1 MKIENAQINAFGN
14 LENRQIDLSENINII
29 KGNNESGKST
39 FLKFIVD
46 MFYGISKNKRG
57 KEFSN
62 YDRYKPWNSEEFSG
76 KITYTLDDG
85 KKYEVFRDFNK
96 KNPKIYN
103 EVGED
108 ISKEF
113 TIDKTNG
120 SKFFIEQTK
129 IEEDTFLSTFVSCQ
143 TEVKL
148 EKQEQNVLV
157 QKMANLA
164 GTGEDNVSYKKAL
177 EKLSKKQIEE
187 IGTIRTTGRP
197 INIVKEEQFNLQD
210 EIGELEEYKEK
221 RYNIEE
227 NKNTLIKKIQENE
240 KELEILKQINKL
252 YEDKELEEQRLDLHQ
267 KLIEA
272 DEEKIKNLRQEKYK
286 IESKYREIAEI
297 ISQKTENKT
306 ENRTEKNKQVLKN
319 KRIIQ
324 LIIFFITII
333 IGVIFIK
340 NTIISVLA
348 FVTAIVDIILLIMS
362 FTSRPK
368 NEEQKQEKSEQQE
381 KIDAQIQLVKN
392 EIEKID
398 LQIEML
404 NKSKEEKNTEIQ
416 KQKQE
421 INFNIQE
428 KLRKVKETY
437 KLEAVKLDGTILHKI
452 ENMQEELNK
461 NKLEL
466 HALELD
472 KNNIMPK
479 IEKLVSM
486 EEQLQ
491 ELNEKEKTLNKQN
504 EAIELAKEVLEV
516 AYMKMK
522 ETVTPKFTENLSK
535 NIKEIS
541 NGKYK
546 KIKINDEEGIIVE
559 KQNGEYI
566 SAEKLSIGTIE
577 QLYLSLR
584 FGAIKELSEESMP
597 IILDEAFAYY
607 DEERL
612 KNILKY
618 ISKEYED
625 NQIIIFTCTNREI
638 EILDKENIKY
648 NLVNL

>member
-1 MKIENAQINAFGN
+1 MKIESTQINAFGN
-14 LENRQIDLSENINII
+14 LENKQIDLSENINII

-57 KEFSN
+57 KEFSD

-76 KITYTLDDG
+76 KITYTLDNG

-120 SKFFIEQTK
+120 SKFFVEQTK

-157 QKMANLA
+157 QKLANLA

-177 EKLSKKQIEE
+177 EKLNKRQIEE
-187 IGTIRTTGRP
+187 IGTLRTTGRP
-197 INIVKEEQFNLQD
+197 MNIVKEEQFSLQD
-210 EIGELEEYKEK
+210 EIGELEEYKEE
-221 RYNIEE
+221 RYTIEE
-227 NKNTLIKKIQENE
+227 NKNNLEAKIQENE
-240 KELEILKQINKL
+240 KKLEILKQINKI
-252 YEDKELEEQRLDLHQ
+252 YEDKKLEEQ
-267 KLIEA
+267 KLEINQNLIKSYE
-272 DEEKIKNLRQEKYK
+272 EKVEKIKEEKDGIETKYK
-286 IESKYREIAEI
+286 EITNIINEKAE
-297 ISQKTENKT
+297 KEAKENKKSLNVKKIGT
-306 ENRTEKNKQVLKN
+306 VILFV
-319 KRIIQ
+319 IS
-324 LIIFFITII
+324 II
-333 IGVIFIK
+333 IGIIFIK
-340 NTIISVLA
+340 NTLVSVIA
-348 FVTAIVDIILLIMS
+348 FVIGTISLITLIELLINKKKDNE
-362 FTSRPK
+362 FPK
-368 NEEQKQEKSEQQE
+368 EESEQQI
-381 KIDAQIQLVKN
+381 KIKERLQLAKN
-392 EIEKID
+392 EMDKMQA
-398 LQIEML
+398 QIEML
-404 NKSKEEKNTEIQ
+404 NKSKEEKFAEIE

-421 INFNIQE
+421 INTNIQE
-428 KLRKVKETY
+428 KMNKLKEEH
-437 KLEAVKLDGTILHKI
+437 KLENIEFNCDISNKI
-452 ENMQEELNK
+452 ENMKEELNK

-466 HALELD
+466 HSLELD

-479 IEKLVSM
+479 LEKLASM

-491 ELNEKEKTLNKQN
+491 ELNEKEVMLNKQN
-504 EAIELAKEVLEV
+504 SAIELAKEVLEI
-516 AYMKMK
+516 AYTKMK
-522 ETVTPKFTENLSK
+522 ENVTPKFTENLSK
-535 NIKEIS
+535 NIEKIS

-546 KIKINDEEGIIVE
+546 KVKINDEEGIIVE

-566 SAEKLSIGTIE
+566 SAEKLSVGTIE

-612 KNILKY
+612 KNILTY
-618 ISKEYED
+618 ISKEYEN
-625 NQIIIFTCTNREI
+625 NQIIIFTCTNREV
-638 EILDKENIKY
+638 EVLDKENIKY

>member
-1 MKIENAQINAFGN
+1 MKIESTQINAFGN
-14 LENRQIDLSENINII
+14 LENKQIDLSENINII

-57 KEFSN
+57 KEFSD

-76 KITYTLDDG
+76 KITYTLDNG

-120 SKFFIEQTK
+120 SKFFVEQTK

-148 EKQEQNVLV
+148 EKQEQNILV
-157 QKMANLA
+157 QKLANLA

-177 EKLSKKQIEE
+177 EKLNKRQIEE
-187 IGTIRTTGRP
+187 IGTLRTTGRP
-197 INIVKEEQFNLQD
+197 MNIVKEEQFSLQD
-210 EIGELEEYKEK
+210 EIGELEEYKEE
-221 RYNIEE
+221 RYTIEE
-227 NKNTLIKKIQENE
+227 NKNNLEAKIQENE
-240 KELEILKQINKL
+240 KKLEILKQINKI
-252 YEDKELEEQRLDLHQ
+252 YEDKKLEEQ
-267 KLIEA
+267 KLEINQNLIKSY
-272 DEEKIKNLRQEKYK
+272 EEKVEKIEEEKDGIETKYK
-286 IESKYREIAEI
+286 EITNIINEKAE
-297 ISQKTENKT
+297 KEAKENKKSLNVKKIGT
-306 ENRTEKNKQVLKN
+306 VILFV
-319 KRIIQ
+319 IS
-324 LIIFFITII
+324 II
-333 IGVIFIK
+333 IGIIFIK
-340 NTIISVLA
+340 NTLVSVIA
-348 FVTAIVDIILLIMS
+348 FVIGTISLITLIELLINKKKDNE
-362 FTSRPK
+362 FPK
-368 NEEQKQEKSEQQE
+368 EESEQQI
-381 KIDAQIQLVKN
+381 KIKERLQLAKN
-392 EIEKID
+392 EMDKMQA
-398 LQIEML
+398 QIEML
-404 NKSKEEKNTEIQ
+404 NKSKEEKNAEIE

-421 INFNIQE
+421 INSNIEERLNRLREIYQLENAEFNSNISYNIE
-428 KLRKVKETY
+428 K
-437 KLEAVKLDGTILHKI
+437 
-452 ENMQEELNK
+452 MQEELNK

-466 HALELD
+466 HSLELD

-479 IEKLVSM
+479 LERLASM

-491 ELNEKEKTLNKQN
+491 ELNEKETMLNKQN
-504 EAIELAKEVLEV
+504 SAIELAKEVLEI
-516 AYMKMK
+516 AYTKMK
-522 ETVTPKFTENLSK
+522 ENVTPKFTENLSK
-535 NIKEIS
+535 NIEKIS
-541 NGKYK
+541 DGKYK
-546 KIKINDEEGIIVE
+546 KVKINDEEGIIVE

-566 SAEKLSIGTIE
+566 SAEKLSVGTIE

-612 KNILKY
+612 KNILTY
-618 ISKEYED
+618 ISKEYEN
-625 NQIIIFTCTNREI
+625 NQIIIFTCTNREV

>member
-1 MKIENAQINAFGN
+1 MKIESTQINAFGN
-14 LENRQIDLSENINII
+14 LENKQIDLSENINII

-57 KEFSN
+57 KEFSD

-76 KITYTLDDG
+76 KITYTLDNG

-120 SKFFIEQTK
+120 SKFFVEQTK

-157 QKMANLA
+157 QKLANLA

-177 EKLSKKQIEE
+177 EKLNKRQIEE
-187 IGTIRTTGRP
+187 IGTLRTTGRP
-197 INIVKEEQFNLQD
+197 MNIVKEEQFSLQD
-210 EIGELEEYKEK
+210 EIGELEEYKEE
-221 RYNIEE
+221 RYTIEE
-227 NKNTLIKKIQENE
+227 NKNNLEAKIQENE
-240 KELEILKQINKL
+240 KKLEILKQINKI
-252 YEDKELEEQRLDLHQ
+252 YEDKKLEEQ
-267 KLIEA
+267 KLEINQNLIKSYE
-272 DEEKIKNLRQEKYK
+272 EKVEKIKEEKDGIETKYK
-286 IESKYREIAEI
+286 EITNIINEKAE
-297 ISQKTENKT
+297 KEAKENKKSLNVKKIGT
-306 ENRTEKNKQVLKN
+306 VILFV
-319 KRIIQ
+319 IS
-324 LIIFFITII
+324 II
-333 IGVIFIK
+333 IGIIFIK
-340 NTIISVLA
+340 NTLVSVIA
-348 FVTAIVDIILLIMS
+348 FVIGTISLITLIELLINKKKDNE
-362 FTSRPK
+362 FPK
-368 NEEQKQEKSEQQE
+368 EESEQQI
-381 KIDAQIQLVKN
+381 KIKERLQLAKN
-392 EIEKID
+392 EMDKMQA
-398 LQIEML
+398 QIEML
-404 NKSKEEKNTEIQ
+404 NKSKEEKFAEIE

-421 INFNIQE
+421 INTNIQE
-428 KLRKVKETY
+428 KMNKLKEEH
-437 KLEAVKLDGTILHKI
+437 KLENIEFNCDISNKI
-452 ENMQEELNK
+452 ENMIEELNK

-466 HALELD
+466 HSLELD

-479 IEKLVSM
+479 LEKLASM

-491 ELNEKEKTLNKQN
+491 ELNEKEAMLNKQN
-504 EAIELAKEVLEV
+504 SAIELAKEVLEI
-516 AYMKMK
+516 AYTKMK
-522 ETVTPKFTENLSK
+522 ENVTPKFTENLSK
-535 NIKEIS
+535 NIEKIS

-546 KIKINDEEGIIVE
+546 KVKINDEEGIIVE

-566 SAEKLSIGTIE
+566 SAEKLSVGTIE

-612 KNILKY
+612 KNILTY
-618 ISKEYED
+618 IRKEYEN
-625 NQIIIFTCTNREI
+625 NQIIIFTCTNREV
-638 EILDKENIKY
+638 EVLDKENIKY

>member
-14 LENRQIDLSENINII
+14 LESKQIDLSENINII

-46 MFYGISKNKRG
+46 MFYGISKNKRR
-57 KEFSN
+57 KEFSD

-103 EVGED
+103 ETGED

-120 SKFFIEQTK
+120 SKFFVEQTK
-129 IEEDTFLSTFVSCQ
+129 IEEETFLSTFVSCQ

-148 EKQEQNVLV
+148 EKQEQNILV
-157 QKMANLA
+157 QKLANLA

-177 EKLSKKQIEE
+177 EKLNKRQIEE
-187 IGTIRTTGRP
+187 IGTLRTTGRP
-197 INIVKEEQFNLQD
+197 MNIVKEEQFNLQD
-210 EIGELEEYKEK
+210 EIGELEEYKEE
-221 RYNIEE
+221 RYTIEE
-227 NKNTLIKKIQENE
+227 NKNNLEAKIQENE
-240 KELEILKQINKL
+240 RKLEVLKQINKI
-252 YEDKELEEQRLDLHQ
+252 YEDKKLEEQ
-267 KLIEA
+267 KLELNQNLIKSY
-272 DEEKIKNLRQEKYK
+272 EEKIENIKEEKNGIETKYK
-286 IESKYREIAEI
+286 EITNIINEKAEN
-297 ISQKTENKT
+297 QAEENKKASKFKKIGT
-306 ENRTEKNKQVLKN
+306 AILFV
-319 KRIIQ
+319 IS
-324 LIIFFITII
+324 ITIGI
-333 IGVIFIK
+333 IFIK
-340 NTIISVLA
+340 NVLISVIA
-348 FVTAIVDIILLIMS
+348 FVIGAAS
-362 FTSRPK
+362 FTILIESLVNKNKDNEPK
-368 NEEQKQEKSEQQE
+368 KEESEQQI
-381 KIDAQIQLVKN
+381 KIRERIQLAKN
-392 EIEKID
+392 EMDKMQA
-398 LQIEML
+398 QIEML
-404 NKSKEEKNTEIQ
+404 NRSKEEKIAEIE
-416 KQKQE
+416 KQEQE
-421 INFNIQE
+421 INSNIEERLNRLREIYQLENAEFNNNISYNIE
-428 KLRKVKETY
+428 K
-437 KLEAVKLDGTILHKI
+437 
-452 ENMQEELNK
+452 MQEELNK

-466 HALELD
+466 HSLELD

-479 IEKLVSM
+479 LERLASM

-491 ELNEKEKTLNKQN
+491 ELNEKETMLNKQN
-504 EAIELAKEVLEV
+504 SAIELAKEVLEI
-516 AYMKMK
+516 AYTKMK
-522 ETVTPKFTENLSK
+522 ENVTPKFTENLSK
-535 NIKEIS
+535 NIEKIS

-546 KIKINDEEGIIVE
+546 KVKINDEEGIIVE

-612 KNILKY
+612 KNILTY
-618 ISKEYED
+618 ISKEYEN
-625 NQIIIFTCTNREI
+625 NQIIIFTCTNREVD
-638 EILDKENIKY
+638 ILDKENIKY

>member
-14 LENRQIDLSENINII
+14 LENRQIDLSKNINII

-57 KEFSN
+57 KEFSD

-177 EKLSKKQIEE
+177 EKLNKKQIEE

-240 KELEILKQINKL
+240 KKLEILKQINKL

-297 ISQKTENKT
+297 ISQKTENK
-306 ENRTEKNKQVLKN
+306 TEKNKQVLKN

>member
-1 MKIENAQINAFGN
+1 MKIESTQINAFGN
-14 LENRQIDLSENINII
+14 LENKQIDLSENINII

-57 KEFSN
+57 KEFSD

-76 KITYTLDDG
+76 KITYTLDNG

-120 SKFFIEQTK
+120 SKFFVEQTK

-157 QKMANLA
+157 QKLANLA

-177 EKLSKKQIEE
+177 EKLNKRQIEE
-187 IGTIRTTGRP
+187 IGTLRTTGRP
-197 INIVKEEQFNLQD
+197 MNIVKEEQFSLQD
-210 EIGELEEYKEK
+210 EIGELEEYKEE
-221 RYNIEE
+221 RYTIEE
-227 NKNTLIKKIQENE
+227 NKNNLEAKIQENE
-240 KELEILKQINKL
+240 KKLEVLKQINKI
-252 YEDKELEEQRLDLHQ
+252 YEDKKLEEQ
-267 KLIEA
+267 KLEINQNLIKSYE
-272 DEEKIKNLRQEKYK
+272 EKVEKIKEEKDGIETKYK
-286 IESKYREIAEI
+286 EITNIINEKAE
-297 ISQKTENKT
+297 KEAKENKKSLNVKKIGT
-306 ENRTEKNKQVLKN
+306 VILFV
-319 KRIIQ
+319 IS
-324 LIIFFITII
+324 II
-333 IGVIFIK
+333 IGIIFIK
-340 NTIISVLA
+340 NTLVSVIA
-348 FVTAIVDIILLIMS
+348 FVIGAISLITLIELLINKKKDNE
-362 FTSRPK
+362 FPK
-368 NEEQKQEKSEQQE
+368 EESEQQI
-381 KIDAQIQLVKN
+381 KIRERLQLAKN
-392 EIEKID
+392 EMDKMQA
-398 LQIEML
+398 QIEML
-404 NKSKEEKNTEIQ
+404 NKSKEEKFAEIE

-421 INFNIQE
+421 INTNIQE
-428 KLRKVKETY
+428 KMNKLKEEH
-437 KLEAVKLDGTILHKI
+437 KLENIEFNCDISNKI
-452 ENMQEELNK
+452 ENMKDELNK
-461 NKLEL
+461 NRLEL
-466 HALELD
+466 HSLELD

-479 IEKLVSM
+479 LERLASM

-491 ELNEKEKTLNKQN
+491 ELNEKETMLNKQN
-504 EAIELAKEVLEV
+504 TAIELAKEVLEI
-516 AYMKMK
+516 AYTKMK
-522 ETVTPKFTENLSK
+522 ENVTPKFTENLSK
-535 NIKEIS
+535 NIEKIS
-541 NGKYK
+541 DGKYK
-546 KIKINDEEGIIVE
+546 KVKINDEEGIIVE

-566 SAEKLSIGTIE
+566 SAEKLSVGTIE

-612 KNILKY
+612 KNILTY
-618 ISKEYED
+618 ISKEYEN
-625 NQIIIFTCTNREI
+625 NQIIIFTCTNREV

>member
-1 MKIENAQINAFGN
+1 MKIESTQINAFGN
-14 LENRQIDLSENINII
+14 LENKQIDLSENINII

-57 KEFSN
+57 KEFSD

-76 KITYTLDDG
+76 KITYTLDNG

-120 SKFFIEQTK
+120 SKFFVEQTK

-157 QKMANLA
+157 QKLANLA

-177 EKLSKKQIEE
+177 EKLNKRQIEE
-187 IGTIRTTGRP
+187 IGTLRTTGRP
-197 INIVKEEQFNLQD
+197 MNIVKEEQFSLQD
-210 EIGELEEYKEK
+210 EIGELEEYKEE
-221 RYNIEE
+221 RYTIEE
-227 NKNTLIKKIQENE
+227 NKNNLEAKIQENE
-240 KELEILKQINKL
+240 KKLEILKQINKI
-252 YEDKELEEQRLDLHQ
+252 YEDKKLEEQ
-267 KLIEA
+267 KLEINQNLIKSY
-272 DEEKIKNLRQEKYK
+272 EEKVEKIEEEKDGIETKYK
-286 IESKYREIAEI
+286 EITNIINEKAE
-297 ISQKTENKT
+297 KEAKENKKSLNVKKIGT
-306 ENRTEKNKQVLKN
+306 VILFV
-319 KRIIQ
+319 IS
-324 LIIFFITII
+324 II
-333 IGVIFIK
+333 IGIIFIK
-340 NTIISVLA
+340 NTLVSVIA
-348 FVTAIVDIILLIMS
+348 FVIGAISLITLIELLINKKKDNE
-362 FTSRPK
+362 FPK
-368 NEEQKQEKSEQQE
+368 EESEQQI
-381 KIDAQIQLVKN
+381 KIKERLQLAKN
-392 EIEKID
+392 EMDKMQA
-398 LQIEML
+398 QIEML
-404 NKSKEEKNTEIQ
+404 NKSKEEKNAEIE

-421 INFNIQE
+421 INSNIE
-428 KLRKVKETY
+428 ERLNKLREINQ
-437 KLEAVKLDGTILHKI
+437 LENAEFNSNISYNI
-452 ENMQEELNK
+452 EKMQEELNK

-466 HALELD
+466 HSLELD

-479 IEKLVSM
+479 LERLASM

-491 ELNEKEKTLNKQN
+491 ELNEKETMLNKQN
-504 EAIELAKEVLEV
+504 SAIELAKEVLEI
-516 AYMKMK
+516 AYTKMK
-522 ETVTPKFTENLSK
+522 ENVTPKFTENLSK
-535 NIKEIS
+535 NIEKIS

-546 KIKINDEEGIIVE
+546 KVKINDEEGIIVE

-566 SAEKLSIGTIE
+566 SAEKLSVGTIE

-612 KNILKY
+612 KNILTY
-618 ISKEYED
+618 ISKEYEN
-625 NQIIIFTCTNREI
+625 NQIIIFTCTNREV
-638 EILDKENIKY
+638 EVLDKENIKY

>member
-57 KEFSN
+57 KEFSD

-437 KLEAVKLDGTILHKI
+437 KLEAVELDDTILHKI

>member
-1 MKIENAQINAFGN
+1 MKIESTQINAFGN
-14 LENRQIDLSENINII
+14 LENKQIDLSENINII

-57 KEFSN
+57 KEFSD

-76 KITYTLDDG
+76 KITYTLDNG

-120 SKFFIEQTK
+120 SKFFVEQTK

-157 QKMANLA
+157 QKLANLA

-177 EKLSKKQIEE
+177 EKLNKRQIEE
-187 IGTIRTTGRP
+187 IGTLRTTGRP
-197 INIVKEEQFNLQD
+197 MNIVKEEQFSLQD
-210 EIGELEEYKEK
+210 EIGELEEYKEE
-221 RYNIEE
+221 RYAIEE
-227 NKNTLIKKIQENE
+227 NKNNLEAKIQENE
-240 KELEILKQINKL
+240 KKLEILKQINKI
-252 YEDKELEEQRLDLHQ
+252 YEDKKLEEQ
-267 KLIEA
+267 KLEINKNLIKSYE
-272 DEEKIKNLRQEKYK
+272 EKVEKIKEEKDGIETKYK
-286 IESKYREIAEI
+286 EITNIINEKAE
-297 ISQKTENKT
+297 KEAKENKKSLNVKKIGT
-306 ENRTEKNKQVLKN
+306 VILFV
-319 KRIIQ
+319 IS
-324 LIIFFITII
+324 II
-333 IGVIFIK
+333 IGIIFIK
-340 NTIISVLA
+340 NTLVSVIA
-348 FVTAIVDIILLIMS
+348 FVIGTISLITLIELLINKKKDNE
-362 FTSRPK
+362 FPK
-368 NEEQKQEKSEQQE
+368 EESEQQI
-381 KIDAQIQLVKN
+381 KIKERLQLAKN
-392 EIEKID
+392 EMDKMQA
-398 LQIEML
+398 QIEML
-404 NKSKEEKNTEIQ
+404 NKSKEEKFAEIE

-421 INFNIQE
+421 INTNIQE
-428 KLRKVKETY
+428 KMNKLKEEH
-437 KLEAVKLDGTILHKI
+437 KLENIEFNCDISNKI
-452 ENMQEELNK
+452 ENMKEELNK

-466 HALELD
+466 HSLELD

-479 IEKLVSM
+479 LEKLASM

-491 ELNEKEKTLNKQN
+491 ELNEKEAMLNKQN
-504 EAIELAKEVLEV
+504 SAIELAKEVLEI
-516 AYMKMK
+516 AYTKMK
-522 ETVTPKFTENLSK
+522 ENVTPKFTENLSK
-535 NIKEIS
+535 NIEKIS

-546 KIKINDEEGIIVE
+546 KVKINDEEGIIVE

-566 SAEKLSIGTIE
+566 SAEKLSVGTIE

-612 KNILKY
+612 KNILTY
-618 ISKEYED
+618 IRKEYEN
-625 NQIIIFTCTNREI
+625 NQIIIFTCTNREV
-638 EILDKENIKY
+638 EVLDKENIKY

>member
-1 MKIENAQINAFGN
+1 MKIESTQINAFGN
-14 LENRQIDLSENINII
+14 LENKQIDLSENINII

-57 KEFSN
+57 KEFSD
-62 YDRYKPWNSEEFSG
+62 YDRYKPWNSKEFSG
-76 KITYTLDDG
+76 KITYTLDKG

-120 SKFFIEQTK
+120 SKFFVEQTK

-157 QKMANLA
+157 QKLANLA

-177 EKLSKKQIEE
+177 EKLNKRQIEE
-187 IGTIRTTGRP
+187 IGTLRTTGRP
-197 INIVKEEQFNLQD
+197 MNIVKEEQFSLQD
-210 EIGELEEYKEK
+210 EIGELEEYKEE
-221 RYNIEE
+221 RYTIEE
-227 NKNTLIKKIQENE
+227 NKNNLEAKIQENE
-240 KELEILKQINKL
+240 KKLEILKQINKI
-252 YEDKELEEQRLDLHQ
+252 YEDKKLEEQ
-267 KLIEA
+267 KLEINQNLIKSYE
-272 DEEKIKNLRQEKYK
+272 EKVEKIKEEKNGIETKYK
-286 IESKYREIAEI
+286 EITNIINEKAE
-297 ISQKTENKT
+297 KEAKENKKSLNVKKIGT
-306 ENRTEKNKQVLKN
+306 VILFV
-319 KRIIQ
+319 IS
-324 LIIFFITII
+324 II
-333 IGVIFIK
+333 IGIIFIK
-340 NTIISVLA
+340 NTLVSVIA
-348 FVTAIVDIILLIMS
+348 FVIGTISLITLIELLINKKKDNE
-362 FTSRPK
+362 FPK
-368 NEEQKQEKSEQQE
+368 EESEQQI
-381 KIDAQIQLVKN
+381 KIKERLQLAKN
-392 EIEKID
+392 EMDKMQA
-398 LQIEML
+398 QIEML
-404 NKSKEEKNTEIQ
+404 NKSKEEKFAEIE

-421 INFNIQE
+421 INTNIQE
-428 KLRKVKETY
+428 KMNKLKEEH
-437 KLEAVKLDGTILHKI
+437 KLENIEFNCDISNKI
-452 ENMQEELNK
+452 ENMIEELNK

-466 HALELD
+466 HSLELD

-479 IEKLVSM
+479 LEKLASM

-491 ELNEKEKTLNKQN
+491 ELNEKEAMLNKQN
-504 EAIELAKEVLEV
+504 SAIELAKEVLEI
-516 AYMKMK
+516 AYTKMK
-522 ETVTPKFTENLSK
+522 ENVTPKFTENLSK
-535 NIKEIS
+535 NIEKIS

-546 KIKINDEEGIIVE
+546 KVKINDEEGIIVE

-566 SAEKLSIGTIE
+566 SAEKLSVGTIE

-612 KNILKY
+612 KNILTY
-618 ISKEYED
+618 IRKEYEN
-625 NQIIIFTCTNREI
+625 NQIIIFTCTNREV
-638 EILDKENIKY
+638 EVLDKENIKY

>member
-14 LENRQIDLSENINII
+14 LENKQIDLSENINII

-57 KEFSN
+57 KEFSD

-76 KITYTLDDG
+76 KIAYTLDNG

-120 SKFFIEQTK
+120 SKFFVEQTK

-157 QKMANLA
+157 QKLANLA

-177 EKLSKKQIEE
+177 EKLNKKQIEE
-187 IGTIRTTGRP
+187 IGTLRTTGRP
-197 INIVKEEQFNLQD
+197 MNLVKEDQFNLQD
-210 EIGELEEYKEK
+210 EIGELEEYKEE
-221 RYNIEE
+221 RYSIEE
-227 NKNTLIKKIQENE
+227 NKNKLETKIQENE
-240 KELEILKQINKL
+240 KKLEMLKQINKI
-252 YEDKELEEQRLDLHQ
+252 YEDKKLEEQ
-267 KLIEA
+267 KLELNKNLIKSY
-272 DEEKIKNLRQEKYK
+272 EEKIKNIKEEKDGIETKYKEIVNIMNEKTEKQEK
-286 IESKYREIAEI
+286 
-297 ISQKTENKT
+297 ENKQT
-306 ENRTEKNKQVLKN
+306 NKLRKIGVSILFV
-319 KRIIQ
+319 IS
-324 LIIFFITII
+324 II
-333 IGVIFIK
+333 IGIIFIK
-340 NTIISVLA
+340 NILVSAIA
-348 FVTAIVDIILLIMS
+348 FVIGAINFILLVES
-362 FTSRPK
+362 LLRKNKSNEPK
-368 NEEQKQEKSEQQE
+368 KEESEQQV
-381 KIDAQIQLVKN
+381 KIRERLQLVKS
-392 EIEKID
+392 EMDKMQA
-398 LQIEML
+398 QIEML
-404 NKSKEEKNTEIQ
+404 NKSKEEKNAEIE

-421 INFNIQE
+421 INSNIEERLKRLREIYQLENAEFNSNISYNIE
-428 KLRKVKETY
+428 K
-437 KLEAVKLDGTILHKI
+437 
-452 ENMQEELNK
+452 MQEELNK

-466 HALELD
+466 HSLELD

-479 IEKLVSM
+479 LERLASM

-491 ELNEKEKTLNKQN
+491 ELNEKETMLNKQN
-504 EAIELAKEVLEV
+504 TAIELAKEVLEI
-516 AYMKMK
+516 AYTKMK
-522 ETVTPKFTENLSK
+522 ENVTPKFTENLSK
-535 NIKEIS
+535 NIEKIS
-541 NGKYK
+541 DGKYK
-546 KIKINDEEGIIVE
+546 KVKINDEEGIIVE

-566 SAEKLSIGTIE
+566 SAEKLSVGTIE

-612 KNILKY
+612 KNILTY
-618 ISKEYED
+618 ISKEYEN
-625 NQIIIFTCTNREI
+625 NQIIIFTCTNREV
-638 EILDKENIKY
+638 EILEKENIKY

>member
-1 MKIENAQINAFGN
+1 MKIESTQINAFGN
-14 LENRQIDLSENINII
+14 LENKQIDLSENINII

-57 KEFSN
+57 KEFSD

-76 KITYTLDDG
+76 KITYTLDNG

-103 EVGED
+103 ETGED
-108 ISKEF
+108 ISKGF

-120 SKFFIEQTK
+120 SKFFVEQTK

-157 QKMANLA
+157 QKLANLA

-177 EKLSKKQIEE
+177 EKLNKRQIEE
-187 IGTIRTTGRP
+187 IGTLRTTGRP
-197 INIVKEEQFNLQD
+197 MNIVKEEQFSLQD
-210 EIGELEEYKEK
+210 EIGELEEYKEE
-221 RYNIEE
+221 RYTIEE
-227 NKNTLIKKIQENE
+227 NKNNLEAKIQENE
-240 KELEILKQINKL
+240 KKLEILKQINKI
-252 YEDKELEEQRLDLHQ
+252 YEDKKLEEQ
-267 KLIEA
+267 KLEINQNLIKSYE
-272 DEEKIKNLRQEKYK
+272 EKVEKIKEEKDGIETKYK
-286 IESKYREIAEI
+286 EITNIINEKAE
-297 ISQKTENKT
+297 KEAKENKKSLNVKKIGT
-306 ENRTEKNKQVLKN
+306 VILFV
-319 KRIIQ
+319 IS
-324 LIIFFITII
+324 II
-333 IGVIFIK
+333 IGIIFIK
-340 NTIISVLA
+340 NTLVSVIA
-348 FVTAIVDIILLIMS
+348 FVIGTISLITLIELLIN
-362 FTSRPK
+362 K
-368 NEEQKQEKSEQQE
+368 KKDNESQKEESEQQI
-381 KIDAQIQLVKN
+381 KIRERLQLAKN
-392 EIEKID
+392 EMDKMQA
-398 LQIEML
+398 QIEML
-404 NKSKEEKNTEIQ
+404 NKSKEEKIVEIE

-421 INFNIQE
+421 INTNIQE
-428 KLRKVKETY
+428 KLNRLKEEH
-437 KLEAVKLDGTILHKI
+437 KLENTEINSDILYKI

-466 HALELD
+466 HSLELD

-479 IEKLVSM
+479 LERLASM

-491 ELNEKEKTLNKQN
+491 ELNEKETTLNKQN
-504 EAIELAKEVLEV
+504 SAIELAKEVLEI
-516 AYMKMK
+516 AYTKMK
-522 ETVTPKFTENLSK
+522 ENVTPKFTENLSK
-535 NIKEIS
+535 NIEKIS
-541 NGKYK
+541 DGKYK
-546 KIKINDEEGIIVE
+546 KVKINDEEGIIVE

-566 SAEKLSIGTIE
+566 SAEKLSVGTIE

-612 KNILKY
+612 KNILTY
-618 ISKEYED
+618 ISKEHEN
-625 NQIIIFTCTNREI
+625 NQIIIFTCTNREV

>member
-14 LENRQIDLSENINII
+14 LENKQIDLSENINII

-57 KEFSN
+57 KEFSD

-76 KITYTLDDG
+76 KIAYTLDNG

-120 SKFFIEQTK
+120 SKFFVEQTK

-148 EKQEQNVLV
+148 EKQEQNALV
-157 QKMANLA
+157 QKLANLA

-177 EKLSKKQIEE
+177 EKLNKKQIEE
-187 IGTIRTTGRP
+187 IGTLRTTGRP
-197 INIVKEEQFNLQD
+197 MNLVKEEQFNLQD
-210 EIGELEEYKEK
+210 EIGELEEYKEE
-221 RYNIEE
+221 RYLIEE
-227 NKNTLIKKIQENE
+227 NKNKLETKIQENE
-240 KELEILKQINKL
+240 KKLEMLKQINKI
-252 YEDKELEEQRLDLHQ
+252 YEDKKLEEQ
-267 KLIEA
+267 KLELNKNLIKSY
-272 DEEKIKNLRQEKYK
+272 EEKIKNIKEEKDGIETKYKEIVNIMNEKTEKQEK
-286 IESKYREIAEI
+286 
-297 ISQKTENKT
+297 ENKQT
-306 ENRTEKNKQVLKN
+306 TKLRKIGVSILFV
-319 KRIIQ
+319 IS
-324 LIIFFITII
+324 II
-333 IGVIFIK
+333 IGIIFIK
-340 NTIISVLA
+340 NILVSAIA
-348 FVTAIVDIILLIMS
+348 FVIGAINIILLVES
-362 FTSRPK
+362 LLRKNKSNEPK
-368 NEEQKQEKSEQQE
+368 KEESEQQV
-381 KIDAQIQLVKN
+381 KIRERLQLVKS
-392 EIEKID
+392 EMDKMQA
-398 LQIEML
+398 QIEML
-404 NKSKEEKNTEIQ
+404 NKSKEEKNAEIE

-421 INFNIQE
+421 INSNIEERLNRLREIYQLENAEFNSNISYNIE
-428 KLRKVKETY
+428 K
-437 KLEAVKLDGTILHKI
+437 
-452 ENMQEELNK
+452 MQEELNK

-466 HALELD
+466 HSLELD

-479 IEKLVSM
+479 LERLASM

-491 ELNEKEKTLNKQN
+491 ELNEKETMLNKQN
-504 EAIELAKEVLEV
+504 TAIELAKEVLEI
-516 AYMKMK
+516 AYTKMK
-522 ETVTPKFTENLSK
+522 ENVTPKFTENLSK
-535 NIKEIS
+535 NIEKIS
-541 NGKYK
+541 DGKYK
-546 KIKINDEEGIIVE
+546 KVKINDEEGIIVE

-566 SAEKLSIGTIE
+566 SAEKLSVGTIE

-612 KNILKY
+612 KNILTY
-618 ISKEYED
+618 ISKEYEN
-625 NQIIIFTCTNREI
+625 NQIIIFTCTNREV

>member
-14 LENRQIDLSENINII
+14 LENKQIDLSENINII

-57 KEFSN
+57 KEISD

-76 KITYTLDDG
+76 KIAYTLDNG

-120 SKFFIEQTK
+120 SKFFVEQTK

-157 QKMANLA
+157 QKLANLA

-177 EKLSKKQIEE
+177 EKLNKKQIEE
-187 IGTIRTTGRP
+187 IGTLRTTGRP
-197 INIVKEEQFNLQD
+197 MNLVKEEQFNLQD
-210 EIGELEEYKEK
+210 EIGELEEYKEE
-221 RYNIEE
+221 RYSIEE
-227 NKNTLIKKIQENE
+227 NKNKLETKIQENE
-240 KELEILKQINKL
+240 KKLEMLKQINKI
-252 YEDKELEEQRLDLHQ
+252 YEDKKLEEQ
-267 KLIEA
+267 KLELNKNLIKSY
-272 DEEKIKNLRQEKYK
+272 EEKIKNIKEEKDGIETKYKEIVNIMNEKTEKQEKENEQTTKLRK
-286 IESKYREIAEI
+286 IGVSILFV
-297 ISQKTENKT
+297 IS
-306 ENRTEKNKQVLKN
+306 
-319 KRIIQ
+319 
-324 LIIFFITII
+324 II
-333 IGVIFIK
+333 IGIIFIK
-340 NTIISVLA
+340 NTLVSAIA
-348 FVTAIVDIILLIMS
+348 FVIGAINFILLVES
-362 FTSRPK
+362 LLRKNKSNEPK
-368 NEEQKQEKSEQQE
+368 KEESEQQV
-381 KIDAQIQLVKN
+381 KIRERLQLVKS
-392 EIEKID
+392 EMDKMQA
-398 LQIEML
+398 QIEML
-404 NKSKEEKNTEIQ
+404 NKSKEEKNAEIE

-421 INFNIQE
+421 INSNIEERLKRLREIYQLENAEFNSNISYNIE
-428 KLRKVKETY
+428 K
-437 KLEAVKLDGTILHKI
+437 
-452 ENMQEELNK
+452 MQEELNK

-466 HALELD
+466 HSLELD

-479 IEKLVSM
+479 LERLASM

-491 ELNEKEKTLNKQN
+491 ELNEKETMLNKQN
-504 EAIELAKEVLEV
+504 TAIELAKEVLEI
-516 AYMKMK
+516 AYTKMK
-522 ETVTPKFTENLSK
+522 ENVTPKFTENLSK
-535 NIKEIS
+535 NIEKIS
-541 NGKYK
+541 DGKYK
-546 KIKINDEEGIIVE
+546 KVKINDEEGIIVE

-566 SAEKLSIGTIE
+566 SAEKLSVGTIE

-612 KNILKY
+612 KNILTY
-618 ISKEYED
+618 ISKEYEN

-638 EILDKENIKY
+638 EILDKKNIKY

>member
-1 MKIENAQINAFGN
+1 MKIESTQINAFGN
-14 LENRQIDLSENINII
+14 LENKQIDLSENINII

-57 KEFSN
+57 KEFSD

-76 KITYTLDDG
+76 KITYTLDNG

-120 SKFFIEQTK
+120 SKFFVEQTK

-157 QKMANLA
+157 QKLANLA

-177 EKLSKKQIEE
+177 EKLNKRQIEE
-187 IGTIRTTGRP
+187 IGTLRTTGRP
-197 INIVKEEQFNLQD
+197 MNIVKEEQFSLQD
-210 EIGELEEYKEK
+210 EIGELEEYKEE
-221 RYNIEE
+221 RYTIEE
-227 NKNTLIKKIQENE
+227 NKNNLEAKIQENE
-240 KELEILKQINKL
+240 KKLEILKQINKI
-252 YEDKELEEQRLDLHQ
+252 YEDKKLEEQ
-267 KLIEA
+267 KLEINQNLIKSY
-272 DEEKIKNLRQEKYK
+272 EEKVENIKEEKDGIETKYK
-286 IESKYREIAEI
+286 EITNIINEKAE
-297 ISQKTENKT
+297 KEAKENKKSLNVKKIGT
-306 ENRTEKNKQVLKN
+306 VILFV
-319 KRIIQ
+319 IS
-324 LIIFFITII
+324 II
-333 IGVIFIK
+333 IGIIFIK
-340 NTIISVLA
+340 NTLVSVIA
-348 FVTAIVDIILLIMS
+348 FVIGTISLITLIELLINKKKDNE
-362 FTSRPK
+362 FPK
-368 NEEQKQEKSEQQE
+368 EESEQQI
-381 KIDAQIQLVKN
+381 KIKERLQLAKN
-392 EIEKID
+392 EMDKMQA
-398 LQIEML
+398 QIEML
-404 NKSKEEKNTEIQ
+404 NKSKEEKFAEIE

-421 INFNIQE
+421 INTNIQE
-428 KLRKVKETY
+428 KMNKLKEEH
-437 KLEAVKLDGTILHKI
+437 KLENIEFNCDISNKI
-452 ENMQEELNK
+452 ENMKEELNK

-466 HALELD
+466 HSLELD

-479 IEKLVSM
+479 LEKLASM

-491 ELNEKEKTLNKQN
+491 ELNEKEAMLNKQN
-504 EAIELAKEVLEV
+504 SAIELAKEVLEI
-516 AYMKMK
+516 AYTKMK
-522 ETVTPKFTENLSK
+522 ENVTPKFTENLSK
-535 NIKEIS
+535 NIEKIS

-546 KIKINDEEGIIVE
+546 KVKINDEEGIIVE

-566 SAEKLSIGTIE
+566 SAEKLSVGTIE

-612 KNILKY
+612 KNILTY
-618 ISKEYED
+618 ISKEYEN
-625 NQIIIFTCTNREI
+625 NQIIIFTCTNREV
-638 EILDKENIKY
+638 EVLDKENIKY

>member
-1 MKIENAQINAFGN
+1 MKIESTQINAFGN
-14 LENRQIDLSENINII
+14 LENKQIDLSENINII

-57 KEFSN
+57 KEFSD

-76 KITYTLDDG
+76 KITYTLDNG

-120 SKFFIEQTK
+120 SKFFVEQTK

-157 QKMANLA
+157 QKLANLA

-177 EKLSKKQIEE
+177 EKLNKRQIEE
-187 IGTIRTTGRP
+187 IGTLRTTGRP
-197 INIVKEEQFNLQD
+197 MNIVKEEQFSLQD
-210 EIGELEEYKEK
+210 EIGELEEYKEE
-221 RYNIEE
+221 RYTIEE
-227 NKNTLIKKIQENE
+227 NKNNLEAKIQENE
-240 KELEILKQINKL
+240 KKLEILKQINKI
-252 YEDKELEEQRLDLHQ
+252 YEDKKLEEQ
-267 KLIEA
+267 KLEINQNLIKSYE
-272 DEEKIKNLRQEKYK
+272 EKVEKIKEEKDGIETKYK
-286 IESKYREIAEI
+286 EITNIINEKAE
-297 ISQKTENKT
+297 KEAKENKKSLNVKKIGT
-306 ENRTEKNKQVLKN
+306 VILFV
-319 KRIIQ
+319 IS
-324 LIIFFITII
+324 II
-333 IGVIFIK
+333 IGIIFIK
-340 NTIISVLA
+340 NTLVSVIA
-348 FVTAIVDIILLIMS
+348 FVIGTISLITLIELLINKKKDNE
-362 FTSRPK
+362 FPK
-368 NEEQKQEKSEQQE
+368 EESEQQI
-381 KIDAQIQLVKN
+381 KIKERLQLAKN
-392 EIEKID
+392 EMDKMQA
-398 LQIEML
+398 QIEML
-404 NKSKEEKNTEIQ
+404 NKSKEEKFAEIE

-421 INFNIQE
+421 INTNIQE
-428 KLRKVKETY
+428 KMNKLKEEH
-437 KLEAVKLDGTILHKI
+437 KLENIEFNCDISNKI
-452 ENMQEELNK
+452 ENMKEELNK

-466 HALELD
+466 HSLELD

-479 IEKLVSM
+479 LERLASM

-491 ELNEKEKTLNKQN
+491 ELNEKEAILNKQN
-504 EAIELAKEVLEV
+504 SAIELAKEVLEI
-516 AYMKMK
+516 AYTKMK
-522 ETVTPKFTENLSK
+522 ENVTPKFTENLSK
-535 NIKEIS
+535 NIEKIS

-546 KIKINDEEGIIVE
+546 KVKINDEEGIIVE

-566 SAEKLSIGTIE
+566 SAEKLSVGTIE

-612 KNILKY
+612 KNILTY
-618 ISKEYED
+618 ISKEYEN
-625 NQIIIFTCTNREI
+625 NQIIIFTCTNREV
-638 EILDKENIKY
+638 EVLDKENIKY